1 MGAWRQGRQH
11 RMTKRGLS
19 PARPA
24 SQFQTA
30 HRCGLWRES
39 EDGCGEPYS
48 RLSCR
53 RTLRCG
59 GVSLLFGRARGRTAC
74 IQYNRAVRSYT
85 TRHTPE
91 APAESL
97 RRTRERSRLAVRRSD
112 DAWSG
117 AARSRGHG
125 LAADAPLHVM
135 VSSLTPRASR
145 AGRSCRAAA
154 TLLHDVSGSF

>member
-59 GVSLLFGRARGRTAC
+59 GVWFRFLSEHDRPHSVHTTA
-74 IQYNRAVRSYT
+74 V

-91 APAESL
+91 APAD
-97 RRTRERSRLAVRRSD
+97 ERKV
-112 DAWSG
+112 
-117 AARSRGHG
+117 AAGC
-125 LAADAPLHVM
+125 AAE
-135 VSSLTPRASR
+135 R
-145 AGRSCRAAA
+145 
-154 TLLHDVSGSF
+154 